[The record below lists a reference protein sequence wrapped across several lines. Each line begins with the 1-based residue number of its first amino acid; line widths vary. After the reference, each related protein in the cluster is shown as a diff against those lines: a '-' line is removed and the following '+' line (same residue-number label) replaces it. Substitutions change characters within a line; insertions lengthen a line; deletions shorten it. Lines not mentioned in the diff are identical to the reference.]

1 MGKTVKA
8 EKIWAYKLKH
18 PDASAKQIAA
28 ATKTSYGYVWRLMR
42 KIGTPQEVLTEKKFR
57 GDASDALRRTTPP
70 KDFEQLAVQLT
81 PKKSHVD
88 EPEAM
93 SRAEILSEA
102 ARLTTGSRE
111 QVHGAMKNNL
121 SCIAGLWNV
130 YLAGKNVLD
139 GSDVALMMALVK
151 IARAKN
157 NPCHADNWVDGAGYM
172 ACGGE
177 IGTETAS
184 HADINEEGKPF
195 AEGMGF

>member
-1 MGKTVKA
+1 MGKTAKA
-8 EKIWAYKLKH
+8 EKIWAYKIKH

-28 ATKTSYGYVWRLMR
+28 ATKTSYGYVCRLMR
-42 KIGTPQEVLTEKKFR
+42 KIGTPQDWEQIGKKFR

-70 KDFEQLAVQLT
+70 KEVLAVQLT
-81 PKKSHVD
+81 PKKSCVD
-88 EPEAM
+88 EPKAM
-93 SRAEILSEA
+93 SRAEVLSEA

-139 GSDVALMMALVK
+139 GSDVALMMTLVK

>member
-18 PDASAKQIAA
+18 PDASVKQIAA
-28 ATKTSYGYVWRLMR
+28 ATKTSYGYVSSLMR
-42 KIGTPQEVLTEKKFR
+42 KIGTPQEVL
-57 GDASDALRRTTPP
+57 DAKP
-70 KDFEQLAVQLT
+70 EQLAVQLT
-81 PKKSHVD
+81 PKKSPVD

-130 YLAGKNVLD
+130 YLAGKNELD